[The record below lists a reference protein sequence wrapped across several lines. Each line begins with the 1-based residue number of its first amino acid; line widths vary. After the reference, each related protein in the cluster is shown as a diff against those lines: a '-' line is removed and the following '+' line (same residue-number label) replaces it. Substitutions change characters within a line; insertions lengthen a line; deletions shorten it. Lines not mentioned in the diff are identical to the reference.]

1 MITLKALRQMPIG
14 VLETRWIEIDGKQ
27 QEYYL
32 VKLSETLYSIGF
44 SKDGISYSHIFGDS
58 TMLTMMNYRQL
69 SDNRAIEIYV
79 TDPHLS
85 PD

>member
-1 MITLKALRQMPIG
+1 MYIFLFQIAYKKI
-14 VLETRWIEIDGKQ
+14 ISFS
-27 QEYYL
+27 L
-32 VKLSETLYSIGF
+32 VKLSKTLYSIGF
-44 SKDGISYSHIFGDS
+44 SEDGTYYSHIFGDS
-58 TMLTMMNYRQL
+58 TMLTMLNDKQS